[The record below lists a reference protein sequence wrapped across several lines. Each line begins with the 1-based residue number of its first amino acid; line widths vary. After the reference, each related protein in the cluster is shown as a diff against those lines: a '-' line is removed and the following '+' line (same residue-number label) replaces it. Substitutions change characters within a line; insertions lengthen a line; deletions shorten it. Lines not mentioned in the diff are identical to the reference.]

1 MNCYN
6 IIAIRLESRTQ
17 NANNLQEILTR
28 SGCNI
33 KVRLG
38 LHEVSDDYCA
48 NDGVIILQVC
58 GKDEELQQLL
68 DNLNNMNGATAKLIR
83 L

>member
-1 MNCYN
+1 MSCYN

-58 GKDEELQQLL
+58 GKDEEIQQLL
-68 DNLNNMNGATAKLIR
+68 DNLNHMDGATAKLIR

>member
-1 MNCYN
+1 VSCYN

-58 GKDEELQQLL
+58 GKDEEIQQLL
-68 DNLNNMNGATAKLIR
+68 DNLNHMDGATAKLIR

>member
-68 DNLNNMNGATAKLIR
+68 DNLNNMNDATAKLIR

>member
-17 NANNLQEILTR
+17 NANNLQQILTR

-38 LHEVSDDYCA
+38 LHDVSDDYCA
-48 NDGVIILQVC
+48 NDGIIILQVC
-58 GKDEELQQLL
+58 GKDEELQLLL
-68 DNLNNMNGATAKLIR
+68 DNINKMDGATAKLIN

>member
-1 MNCYN
+1 VNCYN

-68 DNLNNMNGATAKLIR
+68 DNLNNMNDATAKLIR